1 MKITVNTT
9 DGTYGFDGEPGE
21 TVLAAGLRNGIP
33 LPYECATGTC
43 GTCKARLIE
52 GDVDAGWADAPG
64 RSYVKQDKGE
74 FLMCQAVSGGN
85 CALRVPADLS
95 AVRRPEF
102 LPAHREGLIAAATA
116 LTHDVMSFA
125 LDMGRPFN
133 FDAGQFVVLDA
144 DGVEGGRA
152 YSMTNHARDSESLD
166 FVVKRKPD
174 GAFSDWLF
182 DGDPVGRTLKVFG
195 PLGRATFDPAEG
207 RNMLCLGGGSG
218 IAATM
223 SILARAVE
231 ARYFESHSGDVF
243 FGVRTTDDVFFL
255 DRFAEYVEAF
265 GDRLSVTVALSDEDP
280 GPDLAAR
287 YPRLQFATGFV
298 HVVAGQAMEGKYD
311 NTVAYLGGP
320 PPMVDGAIR
329 MLILEARLSA
339 SDIRYDKFS

>member
-1 MKITVNTT
+1 MKIIVHTK
-9 DGTYGFDGEPGE
+9 DGAYGFDGEPGE

-52 GDVDAGWADAPG
+52 GDVDPGWADAPG

-74 FLMCQAVSGGN
+74 LLMCQAVSGGD
-85 CALRVPADLS
+85 CVLRVPADLS

-102 LPAHREGLIAAATA
+102 LPAHWEGTVGAATA
-116 LTHDVMSFA
+116 LTHDVMSFV

-133 FDAGQFVVLDA
+133 FEAGQFVVLGA

-152 YSMTNHARDSESLD
+152 YSMTNHGRDSESLD
-166 FVVKRKPD
+166 FLVKRKPD
-174 GAFSDWLF
+174 GAFSEWLF
-182 DGDPVGRTLKVFG
+182 DGEAVGRRLRVFG

-207 RNMLCLGGGSG
+207 RNILCLGGGSG
-218 IAATM
+218 IAAIL
-223 SILARAVE
+223 SILSRAVE
-231 ARYFESHSGDVF
+231 ARHFESHSGDVF
-243 FGVRTTDDVFFL
+243 FGVRTVGDVFFL
-255 DRFAEYVEAF
+255 DRLAEYVEAF
-265 GDRLSVTVALSDEDP
+265 GDRLRVTVALSDEDP
-280 GPDLAAR
+280 GTDLAVR
-287 YPRLQFATGFV
+287 YPRLRFATGFV
-298 HVVAGQAMEGKYD
+298 HSVAGQAMAGKYD